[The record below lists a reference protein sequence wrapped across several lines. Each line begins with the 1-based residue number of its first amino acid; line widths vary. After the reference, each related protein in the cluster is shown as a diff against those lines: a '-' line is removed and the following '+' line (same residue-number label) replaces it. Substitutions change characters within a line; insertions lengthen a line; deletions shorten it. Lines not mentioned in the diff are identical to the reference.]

1 MRFKL
6 AKGLIMLGIRRNLEE
21 MLREL
26 GGLWGYV
33 EVLGIFRFILKYKGE
48 EDNGNK
54 GKRRRLGLS
63 KINKRKII

>member
-1 MRFKL
+1 
-6 AKGLIMLGIRRNLEE
+6 

-33 EVLGIFRFILKYKGE
+33 GVLGIFRFILKYKGE